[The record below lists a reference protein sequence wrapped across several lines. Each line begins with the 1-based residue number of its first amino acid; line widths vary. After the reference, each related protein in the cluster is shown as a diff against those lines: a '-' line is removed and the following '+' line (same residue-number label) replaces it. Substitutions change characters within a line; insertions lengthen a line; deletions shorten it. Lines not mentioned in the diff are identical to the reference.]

1 MSWLSNSLQLAGELL
16 ESVDQKASVTFKPRG
31 AEEKKKPKQEDG
43 ELKDFRVGSDQAAA
57 FSVAWE
63 IKPVSGGEYEFEM
76 QSPSSAQMPSRSN
89 SSLQLAGPHDADTFS
104 EWSEVDNE
112 SNSGIVIDEMPLSS
126 SSSTRSHLPPLP
138 ADMQTM
144 RSETLRLRRENSKL
158 RNDLSSVERQLS
170 NSQEQLEVCQEEL
183 EALDKECMDKIAS
196 LEREIAQLKAEKAGD
211 EGQFVEALAAK
222 DTHALTLQTEL
233 SSFKKLLLDQSN
245 EVDRLKNTLAE
256 LTSSKEVAWSN
267 AASGE
272 AHLQQ
277 RLTSVQTELKDA
289 LAQVALLKKE
299 NNETKQ
305 SMYARQCA
313 LEATNAE
320 LTNLVA
326 KLEQNASKSST
337 PTDKALQQTQ
347 ETLASTKKLLHEE
360 SRKSLLQSQE
370 IARLT
375 QDMTALQTLVLQKEQ
390 QHNAIVH
397 KLQQQLDE
405 KSKLTLRTAT
415 ISTRTAAPS
424 TAQPAS
430 NDAQMQAMTRRLL
443 EKQEQLDALRSRYT
457 TLEVRFNELKASK
470 DDKNDAMETHMLP
483 TTRPYSG
490 RARLPQHKIPA
501 LEAADRIM
509 LTIGR
514 FLRAYPNA
522 RLAVLGYLIL
532 LHIWAFVILSFH
544 TSHLNDEVHP
554 KSKTP

>member
-31 AEEKKKPKQEDG
+31 AEEKKKPKQED
-43 ELKDFRVGSDQAAA
+43 
-57 FSVAWE
+57 VAWE

-233 SSFKKLLLDQSN
+233 SSVKKLLLDQSN

-267 AASGE
+267 AARCV
-272 AHLQQ
+272 L
-277 RLTSVQTELKDA
+277 
-289 LAQVALLKKE
+289 E
-299 NNETKQ
+299 N
-305 SMYARQCA
+305 
-313 LEATNAE
+313 ATY
-320 LTNLVA
+320 L
-326 KLEQNASKSST
+326 
-337 PTDKALQQTQ
+337 
-347 ETLASTKKLLHEE
+347 
-360 SRKSLLQSQE
+360 
-370 IARLT
+370 
-375 QDMTALQTLVLQKEQ
+375 
-390 QHNAIVH
+390 
-397 KLQQQLDE
+397 
-405 KSKLTLRTAT
+405 LTLRNQ
-415 ISTRTAAPS
+415 R
-424 TAQPAS
+424 
-430 NDAQMQAMTRRLL
+430 
-443 EKQEQLDALRSRYT
+443 
-457 TLEVRFNELKASK
+457 
-470 DDKNDAMETHMLP
+470 
-483 TTRPYSG
+483 
-490 RARLPQHKIPA
+490 
-501 LEAADRIM
+501 
-509 LTIGR
+509 
-514 FLRAYPNA
+514 
-522 RLAVLGYLIL
+522 
-532 LHIWAFVILSFH
+532 
-544 TSHLNDEVHP
+544 
-554 KSKTP
+554 

>member
-16 ESVDQKASVTFKPRG
+16 ESVDQKASMTFKPRG

-63 IKPVSGGEYEFEM
+63 TKPVSGGEYEFEM

-233 SSFKKLLLDQSN
+233 SSVKRLLLDQSN

-267 AASGE
+267 AA
-272 AHLQQ
+272 
-277 RLTSVQTELKDA
+277 RCV
-289 LAQVALLKKE
+289 
-299 NNETKQ
+299 
-305 SMYARQCA
+305 
-313 LEATNAE
+313 LEHATY
-320 LTNLVA
+320 L
-326 KLEQNASKSST
+326 
-337 PTDKALQQTQ
+337 
-347 ETLASTKKLLHEE
+347 
-360 SRKSLLQSQE
+360 
-370 IARLT
+370 
-375 QDMTALQTLVLQKEQ
+375 
-390 QHNAIVH
+390 
-397 KLQQQLDE
+397 
-405 KSKLTLRTAT
+405 LTLRNQRRSSSTAT
-415 ISTRTAAPS
+415 AHV
-424 TAQPAS
+424 
-430 NDAQMQAMTRRLL
+430 
-443 EKQEQLDALRSRYT
+443 RS
-457 TLEVRFNELKASK
+457 
-470 DDKNDAMETHMLP
+470 D
-483 TTRPYSG
+483 
-490 RARLPQHKIPA
+490 
-501 LEAADRIM
+501 
-509 LTIGR
+509 
-514 FLRAYPNA
+514 
-522 RLAVLGYLIL
+522 
-532 LHIWAFVILSFH
+532 
-544 TSHLNDEVHP
+544 
-554 KSKTP
+554 